1 MPAFTTFVSEDVL
14 ILTKTYPTPSRQ
26 YRETSCIAGVTRK
39 GAMRRLFPIPFRL
52 LQGADQFAKWEW
64 IRIQTGAKTS
74 DPRPESRKIETDA
87 IIRLSETVDASDG
100 WAKRL
105 PIIEPHLVSDP
116 DALEARRRLTG
127 ETLGFVEPSR
137 CVALEI
143 TAADT
148 SDWSPDELVKLRA
161 DGLFDSDEVRNRT
174 ELRKVP
180 FDFRYRYECL
190 TPEGPKEF
198 RHKVTDWELGAL
210 YWKCWQNHGPQG
222 WEASFRKRA
231 ETWFFAERRMLFLLG
246 TMLAHP
252 HRWLI
257 VGLVYP
263 PTPPAPPNEQ
273 QLDLL

>member
-1 MPAFTTFVSEDVL
+1 MPSSTSFVSEDVL

-26 YRETSCIAGVTRK
+26 YRETSCVAGVTRE

-52 LQGADQFAKWEW
+52 LQGTDQFAKWEW
-64 IRIQTGAKTS
+64 IRIQAGAKTS
-74 DPRPESRKIETDA
+74 DSRPESRKIETDA
-87 IIRLSETVDASDG
+87 IVRLRELVDTAEG
-100 WAKRL
+100 WTKRL
-105 PIIEPHLVSDP
+105 PIIAPHLVSDP
-116 DALEARRRLTG
+116 DVLEARRRLTG

-143 TAADT
+143 TAAES
-148 SDWSPDELVKLRA
+148 SDWSPDELAKLRA
-161 DGLFDSDEVRNRT
+161 DGLFDSNEVRNRT

-180 FDFRYRYECL
+180 FDFRYRYECP

-210 YWKCWQNHGPQG
+210 YWNCWKNHGPAG
-222 WEASFRKRA
+222 WEAAFRQRA
-231 ETWFFAERRMLFLLG
+231 ESWFFTERRMLFLLG
-246 TMLAHP
+246 TILAHP

-257 VGLVYP
+257 VGMAYP
-263 PTPPAPPNEQ
+263 PKPPALAHER

>member
-1 MPAFTTFVSEDVL
+1 MPAATSFVSEDVL
-14 ILTKTYPTPSRQ
+14 ILTKTYPTPSLK
-26 YRETSCIAGVTRK
+26 YRETSCVAGVTRE
-39 GAMRRLFPIPFRL
+39 GALRRLFPIPFRL

-64 IRIQTGAKTS
+64 IRIKSGHKTS
-74 DPRPESRKIETDA
+74 DTRLESRKIETDA
-87 IIRLSETVDASDG
+87 IVRLRESVDANDG
-100 WAKRL
+100 WSKRL
-105 PIIEPHLVSDP
+105 PIIAPHLVSDP
-116 DALEARRRLTG
+116 AALEARRRLTG

-137 CVALEI
+137 CLALEI
-143 TAADT
+143 TPT
-148 SDWSPDELVKLRA
+148 ESPDWTREELEKLRA

-180 FDFRYRYECL
+180 FDFRYRYECP
-190 TPEGPKEF
+190 TPDGPKEF

-210 YWKCWQNHGPQG
+210 YWNCWQNHGPEG
-222 WEASFRKRA
+222 WEAAFRQKA
-231 ETWFFAERRMLFLLG
+231 ERWFFDKRRMFFLLG

-263 PTPPAPPNEQ
+263 PTPPSTPKER